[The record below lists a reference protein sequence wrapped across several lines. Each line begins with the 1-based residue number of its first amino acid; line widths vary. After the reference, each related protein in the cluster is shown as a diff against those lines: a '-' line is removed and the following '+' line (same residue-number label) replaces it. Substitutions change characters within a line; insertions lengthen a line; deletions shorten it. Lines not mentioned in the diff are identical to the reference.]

1 MDRGAPASAQAAGRQ
16 RADLAGHRFH
26 RHRRRRPESAHGFSR
41 RSLRR
46 VLLPD
51 EGKRLPQ
58 HHGEREARAIRAE
71 GRRDLAHAAAPASFS
86 AATRSGQ
93 RLPGDRAHPAGGR
106 QRRVRMVL
114 SEMPPSPA
122 PRGGAVEEHRARSSA
137 ALRAVLCGQGAAH
150 LRKVRRRPSG
160 CGLTMISPRVD
171 EHREAALRA
180 GLNYVTD
187 GLAGIRRERA
197 GKGWVYYGP
206 DGERITGKAERKRIN
221 ALAIPPAWTDV
232 WISPD
237 PEGHIQATARD
248 ARGRKQY
255 RYHPLYREARD
266 KSKFGR
272 MLEFS
277 EILPEIRERVERDL
291 RARDL
296 TRRQILATV
305 VMLLDKTLIRVGND
319 EYAREN
325 RSFGLTTLRE
335 RHVEIKGAKLL
346 FSFRGKSGVDHTVSI
361 TDRRLAR
368 IVQQCQDLPG
378 QELFKYID
386 TSGKRQTIS
395 SDDVNA
401 YLREI
406 TGRDITAKDFRTWA
420 GTMLAARELF
430 LLGPAKSKREAE
442 RNMIRAID
450 AVAKRLGNTRAVCR
464 KYYVHPGL
472 VRAYLQG
479 LTAPL
484 ASVAL
489 PNRARREHPTA
500 ALRRDEIAVLQ
511 FLQEDAAE
519 A

>member
-1 MDRGAPASAQAAGRQ
+1 
-16 RADLAGHRFH
+16 
-26 RHRRRRPESAHGFSR
+26 
-41 RSLRR
+41 
-46 VLLPD
+46 V
-51 EGKRLPQ
+51 
-58 HHGEREARAIRAE
+58 
-71 GRRDLAHAAAPASFS
+71 
-86 AATRSGQ
+86 
-93 RLPGDRAHPAGGR
+93 
-106 QRRVRMVL
+106 
-114 SEMPPSPA
+114 
-122 PRGGAVEEHRARSSA
+122 
-137 ALRAVLCGQGAAH
+137 
-150 LRKVRRRPSG
+150 
-160 CGLTMISPRVD
+160 ISPRVD
-171 EHREAALRA
+171 EHRQAALRA
-180 GLNYVTD
+180 GLSYVTD

-197 GKGWVYYGP
+197 GKGWVFYAP
-206 DGERITGKAERKRIN
+206 DGQRITDKAERKRIN
-221 ALAIPPAWTDV
+221 SLAIPPAWTDV

-277 EILPEIRERVERDL
+277 ETLPEIRERVERDL

-378 QELFKYID
+378 YELFKYID

-406 TGRDITAKDFRTWA
+406 CGRSITAKDFRTWG
-420 GTMLAARELF
+420 GTMLAGVELREM
-430 LLGPAKSKREAE
+430 GAAPTQSAAK
-442 RNMIRAID
+442 RNIIRAID
-450 AVAKRLGNTRAVCR
+450 AVAERLGNTRSVCR
-464 KYYVHPGL
+464 KYYVHPAL
-472 VRAYLQG
+472 VHAYLQG
-479 LTAPL
+479 LVPGPSANDSPRRNRRRSPL
-484 ASVAL
+484 
-489 PNRARREHPTA
+489 P
-500 ALRRDEIAVLQ
+500 ALRRDEVAILQ
-511 FLQEDAAE
+511 FLQEVL
-519 A
+519 